1 MIKSV
6 YVLVVLYEWLYWI
19 EGDKLKAKV
28 IKPDH
33 EFYDCTFEVAYL
45 SYENIAG
52 RDSNSGDIIAANFD
66 EVEIKCDTSWEE
78 IIIGNREILN
88 IKKPGKAPF
97 YMYYAIIKSIEEH
110 MGTSINKLIILD
122 DKEFITKK
130 VWVKKI
136 IVAANEN
143 PIAINIVGQ
152 NYSSKFNV
160 SLTDMNKEDFIMKC
174 QSEIVKLQIGLDAY
188 EKRINGLINTVQSLK
203 EEEMYTSTHGL
214 SLKGA

>member
-1 MIKSV
+1 MSLFKKKIKVSPSDFSK
-6 YVLVVLYEWLYWI
+6 VL
-19 EGDKLKAKV
+19 
-28 IKPDH
+28 
-33 EFYDCTFEVAYL
+33 AY
-45 SYENIAG
+45 
-52 RDSNSGDIIAANFD
+52 F
-66 EVEIKCDTSWEE
+66 
-78 IIIGNREILN
+78 
-88 IKKPGKAPF
+88 
-97 YMYYAIIKSIEEH
+97 IIKR
-110 MGTSINKLIILD
+110 TNQLLD

-152 NYSSKFNV
+152 NYSSKFNI

-174 QSEIVKLQIGLDAY
+174 QSEIVKLQIGLEVY